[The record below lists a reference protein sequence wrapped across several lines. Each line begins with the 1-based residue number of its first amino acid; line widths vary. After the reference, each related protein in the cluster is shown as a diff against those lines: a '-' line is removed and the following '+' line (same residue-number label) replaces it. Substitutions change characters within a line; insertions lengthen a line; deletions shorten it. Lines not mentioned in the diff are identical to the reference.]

1 MSVRLP
7 LNKPVANVYFQVSNK
22 IPVAAILGNLRAFKV
37 TEIFGLSLADP
48 RLRNAT
54 KGLKKDIS
62 LITKVTRA
70 RHIA

>member
-7 LNKPVANVYFQVSNK
+7 LDKPVANIYFQVSNK

-54 KGLKKDIS
+54 
-62 LITKVTRA
+62 
-70 RHIA
+70 

>member
-1 MSVRLP
+1 MLLCFCLFGGQPRWYLMSVRLP
-7 LNKPVANVYFQVSNK
+7 LDKPVANIYFQVSNK

-54 KGLKKDIS
+54 
-62 LITKVTRA
+62 
-70 RHIA
+70 

>member
-7 LNKPVANVYFQVSNK
+7 LNKPVANIYFQVSNK

-54 KGLKKDIS
+54 KCLKKDIS
-62 LITKVTRA
+62 KVTRT
-70 RHIA
+70 RRIA